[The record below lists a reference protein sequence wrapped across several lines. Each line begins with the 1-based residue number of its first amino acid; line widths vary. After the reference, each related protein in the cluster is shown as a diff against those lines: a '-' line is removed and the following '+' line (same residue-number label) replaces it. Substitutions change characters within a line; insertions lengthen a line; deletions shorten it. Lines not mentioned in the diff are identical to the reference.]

1 MSFGLR
7 NAGQTFQRFIDG
19 VLHGLDFCFA
29 SIDDI
34 LVFSAN
40 NDEHEQHLRILFQ
53 RLFDHGLLVNVSK
66 SCLGKISVIF
76 LGCQVSSEG
85 TRPLPDRIAD
95 LQNFPVP
102 KTARDLRRF
111 RGMVN
116 FYRRFLPSAAKYQSS
131 FNDAISGL

>member
-29 SIDDI
+29 YIDDI

-40 NDEHEQHLRILFQ
+40 SDENEQHLSILFQ
-53 RLFDHGLLVNVSK
+53 RLSDHGLLVNVSK
-66 SCLGKISVIF
+66 SFLVKISVTF
-76 LGCQVSSEG
+76 LGYQVSSEG

-95 LQNFPVP
+95 LQNFSVP
-102 KTARDLRRF
+102 KTACDFRRF
-111 RGMVN
+111 LGMVN
-116 FYRRFLPSAAKYQSS
+116 FYRRFLPSAVKY
-131 FNDAISGL
+131 